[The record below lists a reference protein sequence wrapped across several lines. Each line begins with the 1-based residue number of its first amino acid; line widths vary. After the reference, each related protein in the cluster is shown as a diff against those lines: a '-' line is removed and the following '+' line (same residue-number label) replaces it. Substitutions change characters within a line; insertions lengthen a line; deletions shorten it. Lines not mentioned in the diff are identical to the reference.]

1 MILSKCSADEAVKK
15 VKRDFFDKLS
25 VMNHTIILKIGVP
38 LAANSG
44 NRDTCLIISIPPHV
58 EILQFTVLPDAA
70 EWRLEMKKHI
80 AILLAAVM
88 LLSLA
93 ACGAAPAAPEAPEA
107 PEAPAVPEAAAPAD
121 EAPAEPAPA
130 DGAAEQ
136 ISVSTVDELLAAI
149 GSDRIITLAAGT
161 YDLSTAADYG
171 TKLTADTVADYYWEE
186 VFDGYRLVISN
197 AANLTLKA
205 DGEVTLAAIP
215 RYADV
220 IYLFNCENVSLEGMT
235 LGHTE
240 KPGSCAGGV
249 LFIDNC
255 KNTAVTDCALY
266 GCGITAITAANSVG
280 ITVSGGKLYDC
291 SINAMSIN
299 GSREV
304 RVENCEVYGCGES
317 GYSSLFNI
325 SGTTGFVLSDCNV
338 HDNTGMSLV
347 SNSYSFDVY
356 FVGCDFSQGNRFT
369 DVLFDLPGGET
380 HVGGCLFN
388 GTSAWPEIIRPGAD
402 TYPLTMDGEMLT
414 SSALFDMAQEHVDVA
429 LAASAAPELE
439 KTVNEDGIA
448 EVHVGT
454 VDELLAAIGSNT
466 AIYLDAEVYDL
477 ATASNYGGY
486 GGDNYYWSVAY
497 DGPGL
502 VITGVQNLSII
513 SENGA
518 QIITTPRYVEVLSI
532 TSSASVKLDG
542 VTLGHT
548 ELAEANSCA
557 SGVLYLT
564 DVKDAIVHNCH
575 LFGCGTIGLST
586 YNCDNVMVGNTEMYD
601 CSLYGANVN
610 ESSNVTF
617 ENCDIHDCGE
627 YAIVIFNSA
636 DISYNGA
643 SYDDGFY
650 NISASDSE
658 KLEAAS

>member
-1 MILSKCSADEAVKK
+1 
-15 VKRDFFDKLS
+15 
-25 VMNHTIILKIGVP
+25 
-38 LAANSG
+38 
-44 NRDTCLIISIPPHV
+44 
-58 EILQFTVLPDAA
+58 
-70 EWRLEMKKHI
+70 MKKHI

-107 PEAPAVPEAAAPAD
+107 PEAPAPTPMA

-130 DGAAEQ
+130 DDAAGE

-149 GSDRIITLAAGT
+149 GSDRTITLDAGT

-171 TKLTADTVADYYWEE
+171 TKLIAGTDADYYWEE

-205 DGEVTLAAIP
+205 RGDVTIAAIP

-220 IYLFNCENVSLEGMT
+220 IYLFNCENVSLEGVT

-240 KPGSCAGGV
+240 EPGSCAGGV
-249 LFIDNC
+249 LYIDNC

-280 ITVSGGKLYDC
+280 ITVSGGRMYDC
-291 SINAMSIN
+291 SINAMSIT

-304 RVENCEVYGCGES
+304 RVENCEVYGCGDS
-317 GYSSLFNI
+317 GFSSLFNI
-325 SGTTGFVLSDCNV
+325 SGTTGFVMSDCNV

-347 SNSYSFDVY
+347 TNSYSFDVY
-356 FVGCDFSQGNRFT
+356 FVGCDFSQGNSFS
-369 DVLFDLPGGET
+369 DVLFDLSGGET
-380 HVGGCLFN
+380 RVGGCLFN
-388 GTSAWPEIIRPGAD
+388 GTSAWPEVIMPGSD
-402 TYPLTMDGEMLT
+402 TYPMTMDGEMLT
-414 SSALFDMAQEHVDVA
+414 STALFDMTQEHVDVT
-429 LAASAAPELE
+429 LAASEAPEIE

-448 EVHVGT
+448 EVHVST
-454 VDELLAAIGSNT
+454 VDEFLAAIASNT

-477 ATASNYGGY
+477 TTAANYGGY
-486 GGDNYYWSVAY
+486 GSDNYYWSVRY

-502 VITGVQNLSII
+502 IITGVQNLSIV

-564 DVKDAIVHNCH
+564 DVKDAVVHNCH

-601 CSLYGANVN
+601 CSLYGASLN

-627 YAIVIFNSA
+627 YAVVIYDSA
-636 DISYNGA
+636 DFSFNGISYG
-643 SYDDGFY
+643 DGFY
-650 NISASDSE
+650 NIAADDSE
-658 KLEAAS
+658 KLEAAA